1 MTIHE
6 FGVKKLRD
14 KTPIMA
20 IQAVVGLW
28 AMNSENHI
36 LNESKTDARNG
47 GARAFV
53 LATRI
58 PTVMKM
64 SPHKPNYV
72 RFR

>member
-1 MTIHE
+1 
-6 FGVKKLRD
+6 
-14 KTPIMA
+14 MA